1 MNTRTLLLWGL
12 LALGPLVQAQ
22 NPKWFKKARKAQIS
36 IVTYNKQGDILQ
48 SGHGFY
54 IDESGAALANFD
66 LFKGAVRATVVDA
79 AGKSA
84 DVESIMGASA
94 LYNVVKFRVQT
105 DKKVSALQPA
115 PLNGVKNEVVY
126 IMPYPTQTSE
136 RCQTDTLTSVDTFEK
151 DYAYYTLT
159 GAPNE
164 KRTNSPVMNAEGQVL
179 GLLQMPAK
187 ADDKKTYAISAAFGQ
202 NLSTHALSGAND
214 DLRSIGIK
222 KTLPAEEEQA
232 STFLFLNANQDTTLY
247 LSYLDDFIRQ
257 FPHSATGYVMK
268 AEYLAGRQRYA
279 ETEETYKAGL
289 QQAQKADEVHY
300 SFAKTLYALNQQR
313 NYTPYQDWTMEKA
326 LAETTEAYAGNPLP
340 LYTALQG
347 HCLYALKRYDEAYGK
362 YLSLQQTNMRSPE
375 NFLFAAQCKRMAG
388 ADVKETLALQD
399 SAVACFTKPYVKE
412 AAPVILLR
420 ARARIEAEMWRE
432 GVTDLYDYE
441 HLMRNEVNAN
451 FYYEREQAE
460 MKCRMF
466 QQALDDIQ
474 RACKMA
480 PQEPLFHAEEAS
492 VHYRVGQLK
501 EAIEAAR
508 EAVRLD
514 DSFADAH
521 RILGICLTD
530 DKQPAEAAKHLQ
542 KAADLGDETAR
553 KWLDKL
559 KGAQ

>member
-1 MNTRTLLLWGL
+1 MNTRTLFLWGL
-12 LALGPLVQAQ
+12 ISLCTLLHAQ

-36 IVTYNKQGDILQ
+36 IITYNRQGDILQ
-48 SGHGFY
+48 SGQGFY
-54 IDESGAALANFD
+54 IDESGMALASFD
-66 LFKGAVRATVVDA
+66 LFKGAMRATVVDA
-79 AGKSA
+79 AGKQS

-126 IMPYPTQTSE
+126 VMPYPTQTSE
-136 RCQTDTLTSVDTFEK
+136 RCLTDTLVNVAIFDK

-159 GAPNE
+159 GTPND
-164 KRTNSPVMNAEGQVL
+164 KRTNSPLMNEEGQVL

-202 NLSTHALSGAND
+202 NLSTHALSGSND

-222 KTLPAEEEQA
+222 KALPAEEDQA
-232 STFLFLNANQDTTLY
+232 NTFLFLNAAQDTALY

-257 FPHSATGYVMK
+257 FPRSINGYVMK
-268 AEYLAGRQRYA
+268 AEYLAGQQRYA
-279 ETEETYKAGL
+279 ETEETYQTGMKLGE
-289 QQAQKADEVHY
+289 KTDELHY

-313 NYTPYQDWTMEKA
+313 DYVPYQDWTMEKA
-326 LAETTEAYAGNPLP
+326 LTEAEKAYAVNALP

-347 HCLYALKRYDEAYGK
+347 HCLYALKRYDEAHDK
-362 YLSLQQTNMRSPE
+362 YMALQHTNMRSPE

-388 ADVKETLALQD
+388 ADGKETLALQD

-412 AAPVILLR
+412 AAPVLLLR
-420 ARARIEAEMWRE
+420 ARARIEAEMWRD
-432 GVTDLYDYE
+432 GVADLYDYE

-480 PQEPLFHAEEAS
+480 PQEPLFHAEAAS

-501 EAIEAAR
+501 EAIESAR

-514 DSFADAH
+514 DTFADAH

-530 DKQPAEAAKHLQ
+530 DNQPTEAEKHLR
-542 KAADLGDETAR
+542 KAAELGDETAR
-553 KWLDKL
+553 RLLDKL
-559 KGAQ
+559 KNKE